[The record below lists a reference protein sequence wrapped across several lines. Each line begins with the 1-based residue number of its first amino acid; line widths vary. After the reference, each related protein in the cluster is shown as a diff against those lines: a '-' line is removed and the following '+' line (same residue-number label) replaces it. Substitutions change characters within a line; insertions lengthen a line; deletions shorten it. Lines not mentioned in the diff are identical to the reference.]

1 MHHTTRLIW
10 VLAII
15 CAQSSLS
22 GASPFQATGGPPAQ
36 AASDNRL
43 TTLGGFTVDYPKK
56 DWQMLVGAGSSLVV
70 FFHKT
75 REATVAIERTK
86 VRPLAQNDI
95 TDQTVKLELEDWQA
109 RRPLSSALGKQL
121 LNIAGGRFIM
131 IDLLQPGPQG
141 SERVRMYTLPR
152 GADWFR
158 VVCTTT
164 QDSFEKYLDT
174 CHRIA
179 LSLTP
184 TP

>member
-1 MHHTTRLIW
+1 MG

-22 GASPFQATGGPPAQ
+22 GASPFQAAAGPPK

-43 TTLGGFTVDYPKK
+43 TTIAGFTVDYPKK
-56 DWQMLVGAGSSLVV
+56 DWQLPVGVGSSLVV
-70 FFHKT
+70 FVHKT
-75 REATVAIERTK
+75 TQATVAIERTS
-86 VRPLAQNDI
+86 VRPLAKNEI
-95 TDQTVKLELEDWQA
+95 TEQTATLEIDDWVA
-109 RRPLSSALGKQL
+109 RRPQARAIGHQL
-121 LNIAGGRFIM
+121 LDIAGARFIM
-131 IDLLQPGPQG
+131 IDLLQSGPQG

-152 GADWFR
+152 GTDWFR
-158 VVCTTT
+158 VICTTT